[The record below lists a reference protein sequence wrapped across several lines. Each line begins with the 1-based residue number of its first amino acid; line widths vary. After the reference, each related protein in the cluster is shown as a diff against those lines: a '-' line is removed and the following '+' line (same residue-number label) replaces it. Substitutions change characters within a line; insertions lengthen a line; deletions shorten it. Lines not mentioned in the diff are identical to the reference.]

1 MNQSVA
7 ARPLPKIRRRRK
19 DSKPRWGENNLCVS
33 MPTSIVDAK
42 SIPKSKRQ
50 NVSDMYVLDND
61 HDEVGRKKLVCVDA
75 NVVEVRLV
83 PI

>member
-1 MNQSVA
+1 M
-7 ARPLPKIRRRRK
+7 RRCLSR
-19 DSKPRWGENNLCVS
+19 LS
-33 MPTSIVDAK
+33 MPM